1 MCEILYNLTY
11 LRFYLT
17 LILVE
22 LEIEMS
28 EPEVWSVIKY
38 KPKEGCEDE
47 FVQELKRL
55 GEMMKENK
63 PYDFL
68 NTFIRLETG
77 EFVQI
82 ARMPNLDALIDGQ
95 VQGLEWLDSVDH
107 LLEKYENESRTESFS
122 GFSVG
127 E

>member
-1 MCEILYNLTY
+1 
-11 LRFYLT
+11 
-17 LILVE
+17 
-22 LEIEMS
+22 MS

-55 GEMMKENK
+55 GAMMKENK

-122 GFSVG
+122 GFSG
-127 E
+127 KTEI

>member
-1 MCEILYNLTY
+1 
-11 LRFYLT
+11 
-17 LILVE
+17 
-22 LEIEMS
+22 MS

-55 GEMMKENK
+55 GVMMKENK

-82 ARMPNLDALIDGQ
+82 AKMPNLDALIDGQ

-127 E
+127 NNF

>member
-1 MCEILYNLTY
+1 
-11 LRFYLT
+11 
-17 LILVE
+17 
-22 LEIEMS
+22 MS

-38 KPKEGCEDE
+38 KPREGCEDE

-55 GEMMKENK
+55 GAMMKENK

-82 ARMPNLDALIDGQ
+82 AKMPNLDALIDGQ

>member
-1 MCEILYNLTY
+1 
-11 LRFYLT
+11 
-17 LILVE
+17 
-22 LEIEMS
+22 MS

-55 GEMMKENK
+55 GAMMKENK

-82 ARMPNLDALIDGQ
+82 AKMPNLDALIDGQ

>member
-1 MCEILYNLTY
+1 
-11 LRFYLT
+11 
-17 LILVE
+17 
-22 LEIEMS
+22 MS

-55 GEMMKENK
+55 GAMMKKNK

-68 NTFIRLETG
+68 NTFVRLETG

>member
-1 MCEILYNLTY
+1 
-11 LRFYLT
+11 
-17 LILVE
+17 
-22 LEIEMS
+22 MS

-38 KPKEGCEDE
+38 KPREGCEDE

-55 GEMMKENK
+55 GAMMKENK